1 MSPRIVVTNGPNR
14 GLAIEVGAAPITV
27 GHHESRDLP
36 LKDDRISR
44 LHARIERRGKDVVL
58 TDLASTNGTFINGAL
73 TKTAILQPGDIIVM
87 GKTCMQFEYEAA
99 TVITA
104 RPAEPA
110 SLTSVSPI
118 SQDTTA
124 LLTDTVALDN
134 GTLATQLL
142 ASLSAPGPTC
152 DVALIAREAVGS
164 AQSLARRRRVTLSFA
179 SPPALHAQTHAG
191 LLYRLLTTL
200 LFGCLEGAGKEPTA
214 TTLRLS
220 AQPAERS
227 EIRISLACANPRG
240 MRQALKE
247 VIKAGLLEA
256 DVAALQSGG
265 GSFALCEDD
274 SPGEDIFTI
283 LLRAGKET

>member
-44 LHARIERRGKDVVL
+44 LHARIERQGQEVVL
-58 TDLASTNGTFINGAL
+58 TDLGSTNGTFINGAL

-87 GKTCMQFEYEAA
+87 GKTCMQFELETA

-104 RPAEPA
+104 RPAEPR

-124 LLTDTVALDN
+124 LLADTVALDN

-142 ASLSAPGPTC
+142 GSLSAPGPTC
-152 DVALIAREAVGS
+152 DAALIAREAVAG
-164 AQSLARRRRVTLSFA
+164 AQSLARQRRVTLSFT
-179 SPPALHAQTHAG
+179 SPPELHAQTHAG

-200 LFGCLEGAGKEPTA
+200 LFACLEGAGKEPTA
-214 TTLRLS
+214 TTLRLT

-227 EIRISLACANPRG
+227 EIQISLACANPKG
-240 MRQALKE
+240 MRQAMKE

-256 DVAALQSGG
+256 DVAALQSRG
-265 GSFALCEDD
+265 GSLALSEDD

-283 LLRAGKET
+283 VLRAGKGT